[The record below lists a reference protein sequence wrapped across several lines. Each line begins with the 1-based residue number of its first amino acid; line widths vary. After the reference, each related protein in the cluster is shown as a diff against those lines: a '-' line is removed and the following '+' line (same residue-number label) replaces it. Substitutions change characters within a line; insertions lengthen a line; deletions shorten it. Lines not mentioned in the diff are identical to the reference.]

1 MVLSKKSRGK
11 LSANHRILLRE
22 LEELAVEDKPPLP
35 AKGERQASRGSPRWS
50 DDLGHRPSGVPEL
63 KVGLTPPPKKRA
75 GRPKGPT
82 FINTARLL
90 TG

>member
-1 MVLSKKSRGK
+1 MVLSRKSRGK
-11 LSANHRILLRE
+11 LSANHKILLRE

-35 AKGERQASRGSPRWS
+35 TKGA
-50 DDLGHRPSGVPEL
+50 GVPEL
-63 KVGLTPPPKKRA
+63 KTGLTPPPKKRA